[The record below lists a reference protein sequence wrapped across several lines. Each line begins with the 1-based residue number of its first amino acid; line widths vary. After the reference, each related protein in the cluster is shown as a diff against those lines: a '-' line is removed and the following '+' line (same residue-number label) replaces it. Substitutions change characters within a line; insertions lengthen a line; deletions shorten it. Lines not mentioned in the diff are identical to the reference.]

1 MICTT
6 LAKKMLTKK
15 EQKHLSE
22 IGIYSMASFLR
33 TRKEQIKMQEK
44 SRTRGHSP
52 GIAEPCFV
60 CLRIAQ
66 KLGIE

>member
-1 MICTT
+1 MICTK

-22 IGIYSMASFLR
+22 VGIYSMVSFLR
-33 TRKEQIKMQEK
+33 TRKEQIKMAEK
-44 SRTRGHSP
+44 SRIKGHPP
-52 GIAEPCFV
+52 GIAVPCFE